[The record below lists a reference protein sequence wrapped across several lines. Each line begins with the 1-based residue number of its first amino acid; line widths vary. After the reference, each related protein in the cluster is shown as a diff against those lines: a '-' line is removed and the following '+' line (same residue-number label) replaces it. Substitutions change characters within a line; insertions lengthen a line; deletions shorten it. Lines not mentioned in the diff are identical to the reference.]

1 MDRKFLILLA
11 ILLFAFMCKWTPLAG
26 GEAEVVT
33 DNTNSNTITGT
44 DLAFLQSD
52 ESSSDTNLNN
62 NKDILN
68 ALDET
73 LESAAES
80 TLNDLFN
87 TVDENKG
94 VAQTQ
99 DMPDPIS
106 YPQQS
111 ANQLT
116 QSELTA
122 PEVAAPEV
130 AAPEVIAPQVAAPEV
145 VAPQVVEPI
154 SVLGYDSLDNMFSL
168 DQKTVSSN
176 DKLNPP
182 DLLPKGI
189 DMTNKNFLTS
199 TITDTKNRVGENTQ
213 LNRNRKNY
221 DLRSTPV
228 IEKKQVSPWN
238 ISTDD
243 PDTTRRQFE
252 IGSSDCPPCP
262 ASQDNN
268 VMPVA
273 AR

>member
-26 GEAEVVT
+26 GEAEAVT
-33 DNTNSNTITGT
+33 DNTNTNSNTITGT

-52 ESSSDTNLNN
+52 ESSSDNNLNN

-99 DMPDPIS
+99 NMPDPIS

-116 QSELTA
+116 ASEPIA

-130 AAPEVIAPQVAAPEV
+130 AAPQVAAPEVAAPEV
-145 VAPQVVEPI
+145 VAPEVAAPEVAAPQVAAPQVVEPV
-154 SVLGYDSLDNMFSL
+154 SVLGYDSSDNMFSL
-168 DQKTVSSN
+168 DQNTVSSN

-199 TITDTKNRVGENTQ
+199 TITDTKNRLGENTQ
-213 LNRNRKNY
+213 LNRNWLIQK
-221 DLRSTPV
+221 
-228 IEKKQVSPWN
+228 
-238 ISTDD
+238 
-243 PDTTRRQFE
+243 RQFYE
-252 IGSSDCPPCP
+252 N
-262 ASQDNN
+262 QH
-268 VMPVA
+268 
-273 AR
+273 

>member
-33 DNTNSNTITGT
+33 DNTSTNANTITGT

-52 ESSSDTNLNN
+52 ESSSDNNLNN
-62 NKDILN
+62 SNKDILN

-87 TVDENKG
+87 TVDEKKG
-94 VAQTQ
+94 VAQVQ
-99 DMPDPIS
+99 NMPDPIS

-116 QSELTA
+116 ESEVVAPQVAAPQDVAPQDAAPQVAAPQVAA

-130 AAPEVIAPQVAAPEV
+130 AAPQV
-145 VAPQVVEPI
+145 VAPQVVEPV
-154 SVLGYDSLDNMFSL
+154 SVLGYDSSDNMFSL
-168 DQKTVSSN
+168 DQNTVSNN

-228 IEKKQVSPWN
+228 IEKKQDMKEVQ
-238 ISTDD
+238 
-243 PDTTRRQFE
+243 RR
-252 IGSSDCPPCP
+252 GSHRGSD
-262 ASQDNN
+262 AN
-268 VMPVA
+268 A
-273 AR
+273 AIV